1 MFVPSLRPRGCSE
14 NGFTLIELLVVVAI
28 IGILASLAIPAMSGY
43 KRRASIA
50 ATASEMR
57 SFITAFVA
65 FDADNG
71 NYPIDTHRIL
81 PPGMTDYI
89 SQSVWD
95 NETPIG
101 GHYNWEGPDNYP
113 YAGLSIYAYPGPTS
127 DLLILDRML
136 DDGVYATT
144 GRFRE
149 GTNGRPTLVI
159 EDN

>member
-1 MFVPSLRPRGCSE
+1 MVIHHSDKRDQS
-14 NGFTLIELLVVVAI
+14 GFTLIELLVVVAI
-28 IGILASLAIPAMSGY
+28 IGILASLAIPAMSSY

-57 SFITAFVA
+57 SFMSAFVA

-71 NYPIDTHRIL
+71 NYPNDSHRTL
-81 PPGMTDYI
+81 PAGMTDYI

-101 GHYNWEGPDNYP
+101 GHYTWEGPDSYP
-113 YAGLSIYAYPGPTS
+113 YAGLSIFNYTGPAS
-127 DLLILDRML
+127 DIVILDRML
-136 DDGVYATT
+136 DDGNYTTT

>member
-1 MFVPSLRPRGCSE
+1 MFEPDFSSRGCSE
-14 NGFTLIELLVVVAI
+14 KGFTLIELLVVVAI
-28 IGILASLAIPAMSGY
+28 IGILASLAVPAMSGY
-43 KRRASIA
+43 KRRAAIA

-57 SFITAFVA
+57 SFITAFIA
-65 FDADNG
+65 YDADNG
-71 NYPIDTHRIL
+71 NYPDDSHRTL
-81 PPGMTDYI
+81 PAGMTDYI

-101 GHYNWEGPDNYP
+101 GYYNWEGPNNYP
-113 YAGLSIYAYPGPTS
+113 YAGLSIFAYPGPTS
-127 DLLILDRML
+127 DIETLDRML